1 MSVEYLTNDTD
12 LKVVADAIRAKNGT
26 ADQLSFPNGFA
37 SAIAA
42 IQTGVTP
49 KLVVTT
55 SAGAT
60 VTATKGSKTVSGTA
74 GTDGVCTLALSEAG
88 EWVVTVSKSGDSQSK
103 TMLIGTQ
110 EVELPMTKA
119 AFAENTW
126 ERIVEVC
133 QAGKVPNT
141 WVVGDSKT
149 MLIGEME
156 YQVDIIGKKHDDLAD
171 GSGKAQ
177 LTLQLHSCYAE
188 KLKFN
193 NTLSSGADTNTG
205 GWESSLM
212 RTTHLP
218 TILALMPAEVQS
230 GIREVSKKTTAGNKS
245 RTIVTTTDKLFL
257 LSEIE
262 VFGSVQWASSEEGA
276 QYDYYEEDR
285 SRRVKTWNGS
295 AAHWWERSPVLTST
309 GDICFVY
316 NDDTSSYYG
325 ASNVYGVA
333 FAFCF

>member
-1 MSVEYLTNDTD
+1 MADYLTNTAD
-12 LKVVADAIRAKNGT
+12 LTSVADAIRTKGGT
-26 ADQLSFPNGFA
+26 DAQLVYPAGFV
-37 SAIAA
+37 SAIQA
-42 IQTGVTP
+42 IQTGVAVQLIVKTR
-49 KLVVTT
+49 
-55 SAGAT
+55 AGAS
-60 VTATKGSKTVSGTA
+60 VTAAKGSTSVSGTA
-74 GTDGVCTLALSEAG
+74 DTNGTCTLALSEAG

-110 EVELPMTKA
+110 EVELPMTNA

-149 MLIGEME
+149 MLIGETE
-156 YQVDIIGKKHDDLAD
+156 YQIDIIGKNHDDLAD
-171 GSGKAQ
+171 GSGKAA

-193 NTLSSGADTNTG
+193 NTLSSGADTNAG

-218 TILALMPAEVQS
+218 AILALMPAEVQS
-230 GIREVSKKTTAGNKS
+230 GIREVSKKTTAGSKS

-262 VFGSVQWASSEEGA
+262 ARGRVQWASSEEGA
-276 QYDYYEEDR
+276 QYDYYEADS

-295 AAHWWERSPVLTST
+295 ASAWWLRSPVLTST
-309 GDICFVY
+309 GDICFVDY
-316 NDDTSSYYG
+316 DGTSSYYG

-333 FAFCF
+333 FAFCL